1 MRVRIVKIGNSRGIR
16 IPKPLIE
23 GAGLENEVDIT
34 VHDNSLI
41 ISPASHPRE
50 GWDEAFKEM
59 GDRGDDLLINGD
71 QLTWSEWDKDDWEW
85 Q

>member
-41 ISPASHPRE
+41 ISPVSHPRE

>member
-1 MRVRIVKIGNSRGIR
+1 MRTRIVKIGNSRGIR
-16 IPKPLIE
+16 IPKPLIK
-23 GAGLENEVDIT
+23 GAGLEDEVDIT
-34 VHDNSLI
+34 VHNNSLI
-41 ISPASHPRE
+41 VSPASHPRE